1 MHVWGEEGVDWKG
14 IDDAASYIALNLR
27 RWGRIQVTD
36 YKEKWG
42 TVRVYCH
49 FGCEALFWFVYPGWV
64 YYQWPDWVA
73 KIDRSDISHFLWR
86 AFERIL
92 VPYQVYVYK
101 AVYNKAVKRWPH
113 LRQEILTDCDYPDLV
128 MSKEVQREYG
138 WIDSDS

>member
-1 MHVWGEEGVDWKG
+1 MHVWGDEGVDWQG
-14 IDDAASYIALNLR
+14 IDDAARYIGENLR
-27 RWGRIQVTD
+27 RWGRIQVKD

-64 YYQWPDWVA
+64 YYRWPDWVM

-138 WIDSDS
+138 WDDSYS

>member
-1 MHVWGEEGVDWKG
+1 MHVWGDEGVDWQG
-14 IDDAASYIALNLR
+14 IDDAARYIGENLR
-27 RWGRIQVTD
+27 RWGRIQVKD

-64 YYQWPDWVA
+64 YYRWPDWVM
-73 KIDRSDISHFLWR
+73 KIDRSDISYFLWR

-138 WIDSDS
+138 WDDSYS